1 MGNVLALIV
10 LLCCVCESLRGEK
23 RKKLKYTKGSGH
35 GGVVTK
41 QSHIGPNNISVS

>member
-10 LLCCVCESLRGEK
+10 SCCAGESLLRREEK
-23 RKKLKYTKGSGH
+23 ETSIHEGSGH

-41 QSHIGPNNISVS
+41 LGHV